1 MTPAPRPERPDVD
14 AEALDWF
21 VRCGDAP
28 TAQLRAWLD
37 ADPAHRQAYARWA
50 EDWAQ
55 LDHLPPAGIA
65 ALKQD
70 LADQKRHASRDS
82 ADVITSASASA
93 NANARASSSSLASAS
108 ANDQARTRA
117 SWWTAL
123 RGWTPQAALASLVI
137 AAGAGYLAWT
147 QWHTPPALYAETF
160 VTGRGEQRDVTLPDG
175 SLLRLDTATRVEVTL
190 YEKRRVVSIPD
201 GQAVFQVQGDTRRP
215 FDVLAG
221 PLKITVVGTR
231 FSVRHTTLVPGD
243 DGVRVAVDEG
253 RVNVARADG
262 WRAWFSATE
271 TLTPGQ
277 QLRADAA
284 GDMSPITAVP
294 TAGIAPWRDGMVS
307 FDNTP
312 LSQALAE
319 FERYGATGL
328 RVRSPAVGA
337 LRLTGTF
344 DPRNLTHFKRSLPKV
359 LPVQLLP
366 QAGITEIAALP
377 AP

>member
-1 MTPAPRPERPDVD
+1 MTHAPEHRDLD

-28 TAQLRAWLD
+28 TAQLQAWLD
-37 ADPAHRQAYARWA
+37 ADPAHRQAYTRWA
-50 EDWAQ
+50 DDWAQ
-55 LDHLPPAGIA
+55 LDTLPAAGIA

-70 LADQKRHASRDS
+70 LAKAKRHA
-82 ADVITSASASA
+82 
-93 NANARASSSSLASAS
+93 ARAGASSRPAW
-108 ANDQARTRA
+108 R
-117 SWWTAL
+117 TAL
-123 RGWTPQAALASLVI
+123 SRWASQAALASAVV
-137 AAGAGYLAWT
+137 AAGAAYLAWA

-175 SLLRLDTATRVEVTL
+175 SLLRLDTATRVDVTL

-201 GQAVFQVQGDTRRP
+201 GQAVFQVQGDAQRP

-221 PLKITVVGTR
+221 PLKITVLGTR
-231 FSVRHTTLVPGD
+231 FSVRHTQNMPGD

-253 RVNVARADG
+253 RVHVARASG
-262 WRAWFSATE
+262 WRAWFSASE

-284 GDMSPITAVP
+284 GDMAAVTAVAP
-294 TAGIAPWRDGMVS
+294 AGIAPWRDGMVS
-307 FDNTP
+307 FDDTP

-328 RVRSPAVGA
+328 RLRDPAVGA

-344 DPRNLTHFKRSLPKV
+344 DPRNLTNFKRSLPKV
-359 LPVQLLP
+359 LPVQLVP
-366 QAGITEIAALP
+366 QADTIEIALRASQ
-377 AP
+377 

>member
-1 MTPAPRPERPDVD
+1 MTPAPLPERPDLD

-28 TAQLRAWLD
+28 TAQLQAWLD

-50 EDWAQ
+50 EDWGQ
-55 LDHLPPAGIA
+55 LDHLPQAGIA

-82 ADVITSASASA
+82 ADVITSASA
-93 NANARASSSSLASAS
+93 NARA
-108 ANDQARTRA
+108 RA

-123 RGWTPQAALASLVI
+123 RGWTPQAALASLLI
-137 AAGAGYLAWT
+137 TAGAAYLAWT

-231 FSVRHTTLVPGD
+231 FSVRHTTGVPGD

-253 RVNVARADG
+253 RVNVARAEG

-366 QAGITEIAALP
+366 QAGITEIAARP

>member
-1 MTPAPRPERPDVD
+1 MTLAPHPERPDLD

-28 TAQLRAWLD
+28 TAELQAWLD
-37 ADPAHRQAYARWA
+37 ADPTHRQAYARWA

-55 LDHLPPAGIA
+55 LDHLPHAGIA

-70 LADQKRHASRDS
+70 LADQKRHASRVS
-82 ADVITSASASA
+82 VSASASA
-93 NANARASSSSLASAS
+93 SAS
-108 ANDQARTRA
+108 GRA

-123 RGWTPQAALASLVI
+123 RRWPPQAALASLMI
-137 AAGAGYLAWT
+137 AAGAAYLAWA
-147 QWHTPPALYAETF
+147 QWHTAPALYAETF

-231 FSVRHTTLVPGD
+231 FSVRHTTGVPGD

-262 WRAWFSATE
+262 WRGWFSATE

-284 GDMSPITAVP
+284 GDMSPVTAVAP
-294 TAGIAPWRDGMVS
+294 AGIAPWRDGMVS